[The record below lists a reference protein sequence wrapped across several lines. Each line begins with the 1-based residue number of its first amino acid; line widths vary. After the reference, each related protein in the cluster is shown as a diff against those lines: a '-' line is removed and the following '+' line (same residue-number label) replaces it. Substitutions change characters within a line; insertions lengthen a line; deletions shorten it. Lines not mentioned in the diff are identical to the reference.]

1 MSDSP
6 IQVVKEVPLERPD
19 LRQSAYNEIVNLID
33 NNIEFNSLYAMDDD
47 ILIGAYEALN
57 DRNMVDSENEN
68 TGSDAVTIVGT
79 VCNGARANC

>member
-33 NNIEFNSLYAMDDD
+33 NNIEFNGLYAMDDD

-57 DRNMVDSENEN
+57 FNLNDRNMVY
-68 TGSDAVTIVGT
+68 V
-79 VCNGARANC
+79 NCQGGWKWEYW